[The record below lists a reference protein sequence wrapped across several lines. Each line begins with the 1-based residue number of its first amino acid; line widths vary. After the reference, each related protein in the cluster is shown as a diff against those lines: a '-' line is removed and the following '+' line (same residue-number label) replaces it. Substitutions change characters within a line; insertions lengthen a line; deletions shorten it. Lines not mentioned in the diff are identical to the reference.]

1 MLDIRLLREDVE
13 AVQGRLATKKFA
25 CDPAVVLELDTRR
38 RERITAAEEAKAAQR
53 AANQEMAA
61 LPKGS
66 EAFLSKVA
74 EMKEKAALVKALETE
89 ARELDAAFR
98 EALLQLP
105 NLPDPAVPVGK
116 GEGDNV
122 VVRGEDVAEN
132 AYPDAIPHWDI
143 PGFETAFD
151 FKRGVKV
158 SGAGF
163 PFYRGPAA
171 RLVRIL
177 IDFFLDR
184 AREDGYTEIH
194 SPLLVNADSAT
205 ATGQLPDKEGQMYS
219 TREDPLFLIPTAEV
233 PVTNFFR
240 DEILPGDALPVK
252 FAAHTPCFRREAGSW
267 GKDVR
272 GLNRLHQFDK
282 VERVLWSRVEDS
294 PALLEALVGEVEAL
308 LRALELPHRVLAICS
323 GDLGFPHSRQF
334 DLEVWSAGQK
344 RWLEVSSCSNFT
356 DFQARRGQIRYRDA
370 DGKPIVAHTLNGSA
384 LALPRVMAA
393 LLENGVQKEGWIRLP
408 SVLAERL
415 GTDRFWLE
423 EAD

>member
-1 MLDIRLLREDVE
+1 MLDIRLLRDDVE
-13 AVQGRLATKKFA
+13 AVRRRLATKKFA
-25 CDPAVVLELDTRR
+25 CDPGAVLELDTERR
-38 RERITAAEEAKAAQR
+38 QRITAAEEAKAAQK

-61 LPKGS
+61 LAKGS
-66 EAFLSKVA
+66 EAFLAKVA
-74 EMKEKAALVKALETE
+74 EMKEKAALVKVLEAE
-89 ARELDAAFR
+89 ARDLDAAFR

-105 NLPDPAVPVGK
+105 NLPDTEVPVGR

-122 VVRGEDVAEN
+122 VVRGEEVAGD
-132 AYPDAIPHWDI
+132 AYPAAIPHWDL

-163 PFYRGPAA
+163 PFYRGSAA
-171 RLVRIL
+171 RMVRVL
-177 IDFFLDR
+177 IDTFLER
-184 AREDGYTEIH
+184 ARADGYTEIH
-194 SPLLVNADSAT
+194 APLLVNADSAT

-233 PVTNFFR
+233 PVTNLFR
-240 DEILPGDALPVK
+240 DEILPAESMPLK
-252 FAAHTPCFRREAGSW
+252 FAAYTPCFRREAGSW

-282 VERVLWSRVEDS
+282 VERVLWSRAEDS

-308 LRALELPHRVLAICS
+308 LRELELPYRVLSICS

-356 DFQARRGQIRYRDA
+356 DFQARRGSIRYRNLE
-370 DGKPIVAHTLNGSA
+370 GKPVVAHTLNGSA

-393 LLENGVQKEGWIRLP
+393 LLENGFQAEGWVRLP
-408 SVLAERL
+408 QVLAERM
-415 GTDRFWLE
+415 GTDRFSLE
-423 EAD
+423 E